1 MPEAETRPAMIA
13 DAAKSE
19 RARNIVL
26 RRQTKLAFTGPLG
39 LVACAKCLLGIAR
52 TSRAVSEVLRP
63 REHYMRDRALRE
75 AQD

>member
-1 MPEAETRPAMIA
+1 MIA

-26 RRQTKLAFTGPLG
+26 RRQTEFAFTGPLG
-39 LVACAKCLLGIAR
+39 LVARAKCFPVR
-52 TSRAVSEVLRP
+52 TSHAASEVLRP
-63 REHYMRDRALRE
+63 SRYYMRDRALRE